1 MEKKSYESIFFE
13 VEKDLKKLNKHM
25 SYNKIEDILSR
36 TFKRIKDY
44 KNYRG
49 GWEYKGKLENAPM
62 EILTYNF
69 DTEKTEFSNY
79 GKKSLIEGL
88 MIAYENHYPI
98 TVSPDMILL
107 LFLQG
112 YSRFMENMQKNIEI
126 YM

>member
-49 GWEYKGKLENAPM
+49 G
-62 EILTYNF
+62 
-69 DTEKTEFSNY
+69 
-79 GKKSLIEGL
+79 
-88 MIAYENHYPI
+88 
-98 TVSPDMILL
+98 
-107 LFLQG
+107 
-112 YSRFMENMQKNIEI
+112 
-126 YM
+126 